1 MKCSVLFLALLF
13 SACASDSQSGS
24 AIGRAGGDP
33 SEHRKSGAEAKPAA
47 PQQPVSI
54 EGQPAANQ
62 PQAPVEAQPA
72 MHQAPAPVE
81 AQQPARSD
89 QTEPPAKKSEHNIEE
104 D

>member
-24 AIGRAGGDP
+24 AIEPAGGAP
-33 SEHRKSGAEAKPAA
+33 SEHRKSAAEPKSAA

-62 PQAPVEAQPA
+62 PPAPVEAQPA
-72 MHQAPAPVE
+72 VHQAPPVE

-89 QTEPPAKKSEHNIEE
+89 QAEPPAKKSEHNIEE